1 MWMSIYK
8 IIKLKPSKDFKLF
21 TKKQGGDRCRD
32 LSKFKPSLYLPEGWL
47 YSELTHSS
55 HINIVS
61 PEGQRFTSYAIAA
74 TFMESEEKYT
84 SHDIEKLFLYP
95 SSHWVK
101 NEFLPSGW
109 RFKPARKG
117 KGILLRN
124 PVGKTACSY
133 EDAISLMKKEGS
145 YSKGVIKKTVPVPIR
160 RKS

>member
-1 MWMSIYK
+1 M
-8 IIKLKPSKDFKLF
+8 F
-21 TKKQGGDRCRD
+21 TKKQGGDRRRD
-32 LSKFKPSLYLPEGWL
+32 LSKFKPSLYLPEGL
-47 YSELTHSS
+47 LHSELTHGA

-61 PEGQRFTSYAIAA
+61 QEGQRFTSYAIAD

-84 SHDIEKLFLYP
+84 LHDTEKLFLHPYGPKHNTP
-95 SSHWVK
+95 SSYWVK

-109 RFKPARKG
+109 RFKSAKKG

-145 YSKGVIKKTVPVPIR
+145 YSKAVIEKL
-160 RKS
+160 